1 MQSNKKI
8 NLWPYAIVASIAFV
22 ALMCADVVR
31 IALTN
36 PVEMDTY
43 YLADYQEVDEN
54 INEIL
59 KSKAKFDKKYNL
71 DVDFTK
77 FNAKNNEVKIKITDK
92 QNLKNVENANIE
104 LLITRPDVSTF
115 DKKPELIGIEDGYYK
130 FRPFDVEKKG
140 RWQILVKVSLDNLAS
155 FTKLETYA
163 VIE

>member
-115 DKKPELIGIEDGYYK
+115 DKKPEFLGIEDGYYK